1 MWTRGLQLNPYQ
13 TAPQQFYT
21 PVSLLTL
28 GSFVLAFSLP
38 LTTVSL
44 PFAPQGN
51 ILYLSVECPW
61 SGSFLTGYYSFD
73 GPGGSRLLSH

>member
-1 MWTRGLQLNPYQ
+1 MWTRGLQLNPDQ

-28 GSFVLAFSLP
+28 GSFVSAFSPP

-44 PFAPQGN
+44 PFAPQGTFFTY
-51 ILYLSVECPW
+51 LLSVRGAVL
-61 SGSFLTGYYSFD
+61 SYG
-73 GPGGSRLLSH
+73 LLQF